1 MQDAI
6 FWLIFKSYPSK
17 QEVMMLGIFAE
28 SLMMAV
34 RLSAPLRG
42 EDFARLKREDEDYIR
57 QRRAALGR

>member
-1 MQDAI
+1 
-6 FWLIFKSYPSK
+6 
-17 QEVMMLGIFAE
+17 MLGIFAE

-57 QRRAALGR
+57 QRRAALGRGQYDRMPKRRDRAMKAPG